1 MKISN
6 DGSPPADSDASSRDV
21 NSGQKQQNDEPSPFS
36 KILAKRQGPT
46 QDNAELSGGKRRG
59 SDLEGMLIGDVP
71 EQPTFDRC
79 LQLSEVEAKHVVQLP
94 PDLQQLVREISV
106 VAGGSAVNIELNL
119 NVLKGLHIRIEKQN
133 EAVAIQFQSTSED
146 VARLLSRNL
155 DSLSQGLADRGV
167 NVADIRVTTVQDA
180 AGTLSYKSGSKS
192 GSGSGSGFSRQSQ
205 SSRQGRR

>member
-6 DGSPPADSDASSRDV
+6 DGPPPADSDVSNHDV
-21 NSGQKQQNDEPSPFS
+21 NSGEKQQKDEPSPFS
-36 KILAKRQGPT
+36 RVLTKKQSTT
-46 QDNAELSGGKRRG
+46 QDGTGLSGGNRRG
-59 SDLEGMLIGDVP
+59 SDLEAMLTGVVP
-71 EQPTFDRC
+71 EHPPFERS
-79 LQLSEVEAKHVVQLP
+79 LQLSEVESKHVVQLP

-106 VAGGSAVNIELNL
+106 VAGGSAVNIELNS

-167 NVADIRVTTVQDA
+167 NVADIRVATVKEA
-180 AGTLSYKSGSKS
+180 ADTLSYKSGSKS
-192 GSGSGSGFSRQSQ
+192 GSRSGSDSGRQSQ
-205 SSRQGRR
+205 SGRQGRR